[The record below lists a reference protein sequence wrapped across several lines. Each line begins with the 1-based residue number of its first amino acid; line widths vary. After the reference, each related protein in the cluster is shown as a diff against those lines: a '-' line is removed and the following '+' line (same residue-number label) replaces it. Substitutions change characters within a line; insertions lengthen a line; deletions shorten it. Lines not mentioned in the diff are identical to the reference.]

1 MDWDQEVT
9 TGTTILAVEFDGGV
23 VIAADSRTTSGSYI
37 VNRVTDKLTRVTDR
51 IYCCRSGSAADTQ
64 AVADIISY
72 KMALLKSCTRDHASC
87 TDELNPAVLCCLDR
101 TTTGREPT
109 VKSAASAFRGICY
122 QNRDSLTA
130 GIICAGWD
138 EREGGQVFVL
148 PLGGMC
154 VRQPFAMGGSGSTYL
169 FGHVDATFRVGMTK
183 EECLKWAADAITL
196 AIERDGSSGGCVRL
210 AAITKDGLERH
221 VILNNELTKFYQ
233 D

>member
-72 KMALLKSCTRDHASC
+72 KMALLK
-87 TDELNPAVLCCLDR
+87 